1 MHRYLIV
8 AFLLIVRGGEA
19 ASTNLPSARVR
30 AVTVNPT
37 NGVIAYPT
45 NFVSANGLATG
56 TPLYVESD
64 PLSLRLSGGT
74 MAGAIGMGTNDITYA
89 RRIGTYCDP
98 VDRQFTV
105 DGFTMTPSI
114 ASVGSYPY
122 WMLYASGYGTAGMAW
137 GNAHGRMWT
146 QEMQYPADG
155 PGEYSDI
162 WNAYFFDGS
171 TWTEVYRWQT
181 NLTQNL
187 LGHTMSNAWLMAGI
201 GQPTQFHD
209 VAAGTAAGTTTVTC
223 VLSPTSIVHI
233 LRIAATNSATVVK
246 IDFTAPSFKNMVH
259 GWLAVSNGNSRTIT
273 YADTWYTASNGC
285 YYTSITPALG
295 VRGEYGVWTED
306 GVWYRTLTV
315 ATNKPAASFAW

>member
-1 MHRYLIV
+1 MRQYIV
-8 AFLLIVRGGEA
+8 PVAIV
-19 ASTNLPSARVR
+19 L
-30 AVTVNPT
+30 
-37 NGVIAYPT
+37 GVSI
-45 NFVSANGLATG
+45 
-56 TPLYVESD
+56 
-64 PLSLRLSGGT
+64 
-74 MAGAIGMGTNDITYA
+74 
-89 RRIGTYCDP
+89 
-98 VDRQFTV
+98 
-105 DGFTMTPSI
+105 I
-114 ASVGSYPY
+114 ASV
-122 WMLYASGYGTAGMAW
+122 
-137 GNAHGRMWT
+137 
-146 QEMQYPADG
+146 
-155 PGEYSDI
+155 
-162 WNAYFFDGS
+162 AYDRFAYDGS
-171 TWTEVYRWQT
+171 IDTAAFLTAEADPVWGAVSNTVRAGAAAGATASQPGHSHAAASVTNGAATWVDAA
-181 NLTQNL
+181 
-187 LGHTMSNAWLMAGI
+187 GDTMSGDLNLGGNDATNAWIMAGI